1 MPDCFFSSFPY
12 LLKTKLTAMEPTQG
26 TQATM
31 PVPSPASSTSLF
43 GTKIPSSIAFLLAIL
58 LFLLP
63 FAEIRCNGAAVA
75 NNTGLGIATGT
86 EWKEV
91 VTKSIF
97 GNEFQNSPSTNENK
111 VQKQDPNIFAIAALA
126 LGVIGALI
134 AFLTPKGG
142 GKFNL
147 FVGALAAVSLI
158 AMLIDLRSKA
168 KSDNSIKSSDLGFN
182 AGVSITV
189 DGTGWFYFAIILFI
203 LGGVFSY
210 LKGKSL
216 PAGQAGKQPA

>member
-1 MPDCFFSSFPY
+1 
-12 LLKTKLTAMEPTQG
+12 MEPTLG
-26 TQATM
+26 TQATA
-31 PVPSPASSTSLF
+31 PVASTTSSTGLL

-63 FAEIRCNGAAVA
+63 FAEIRCNGTAVA
-75 NNTGLGIATGT
+75 SNTGLGIATGT

-97 GNEFQNSPSTNENK
+97 GNEFQNNPSTNESK

-126 LGVIGALI
+126 LGVIGVLI

-147 FVGALAAVSLI
+147 FVGALAAISLI

-168 KSDNSIKSSDLGFN
+168 KSDNSLKSSDLDFN
-182 AGVSITV
+182 GGAVVTV
-189 DGTGWFYFAIILFI
+189 DGTGWFYFTIILFI

-210 LKGKSL
+210 LQGKN
-216 PAGQAGKQPA
+216 KQPA

>member
-1 MPDCFFSSFPY
+1 
-12 LLKTKLTAMEPTQG
+12 MEPNEG
-26 TQATM
+26 TQATTTI
-31 PVPSPASSTSLF
+31 SSTPASAGLL

-63 FAEIRCNGAAVA
+63 FVEIRCNGAAVA

-91 VTKSIF
+91 VSKSIF
-97 GNEFQNSPSTNENK
+97 GDEFQSNPSSNESK

-126 LGVIGALI
+126 LGLIGVLI

-142 GKFNL
+142 GRFNL

-158 AMLIDLRSKA
+158 TMLIDLRSKA
-168 KSDNSIKSSDLGFN
+168 RSDNSIKSSDLDFN
-182 AGVSITV
+182 ARVSITV
-189 DGTGWFYFAIILFI
+189 DGTGWFYFTIILFL

-210 LKGKSL
+210 LQGKTL
-216 PAGQAGKQPA
+216 PTRQAGKQPA

>member
-1 MPDCFFSSFPY
+1 
-12 LLKTKLTAMEPTQG
+12 MEPTQG
-26 TQATM
+26 TQATV
-31 PVPSPASSTSLF
+31 PVSSSTTSTGLL
-43 GTKIPSSIAFLLAIL
+43 GTKIPSSIAFLLGIL

-75 NNTGLGIATGT
+75 NNTGLGIATGA

-97 GNEFQNSPSTNENK
+97 GSGFQNNPSTNESK
-111 VQKQDPNIFAIAALA
+111 VQKQDPNVFAIAALA
-126 LGVIGALI
+126 LGVIGVLI

-142 GKFNL
+142 GRFNL

-158 AMLIDLRSKA
+158 AMLIDLRSKL
-168 KSDNSIKSSDLGFN
+168 KSENSVKSSELDLN
-182 AGVSITV
+182 AGVIVTV
-189 DGTGWFYFAIILFI
+189 DGTGWFYFTIILFI

-210 LKGKSL
+210 LQGKS
-216 PAGQAGKQPA
+216 KQPA

>member
-1 MPDCFFSSFPY
+1 M
-12 LLKTKLTAMEPTQG
+12 TKLTAMEPTQG
-26 TQATM
+26 TQATV
-31 PVPSPASSTSLF
+31 PVSSSTTSTGLL
-43 GTKIPSSIAFLLAIL
+43 GTKIPSSIAFLLGIL

-97 GNEFQNSPSTNENK
+97 GSGFQNNPSTNESK
-111 VQKQDPNIFAIAALA
+111 VQKQDPNVFAIAALA
-126 LGVIGALI
+126 LGVIGVLI

-142 GKFNL
+142 GRFNL

-158 AMLIDLRSKA
+158 AMLIDLRSKL
-168 KSDNSIKSSDLGFN
+168 KSENSVKSSELDLN
-182 AGVSITV
+182 AGVIVTV
-189 DGTGWFYFAIILFI
+189 DGTGWFYFTIILFI

-210 LKGKSL
+210 LQGKS
-216 PAGQAGKQPA
+216 KQPA

>member
-1 MPDCFFSSFPY
+1 
-12 LLKTKLTAMEPTQG
+12 MEPIQEIQSGMPISPT
-26 TQATM
+26 TSATG
-31 PVPSPASSTSLF
+31 VF
-43 GTKIPSSIAFLLAIL
+43 GTKIPSSLAFLLAIV

-63 FAEIRCNGAAVA
+63 FAEIRCNGTPIA
-75 NNTGLGIATGT
+75 NNTGLGLATGA

-97 GNEFQNSPSTNENK
+97 GNEFQSRRSVNESK
-111 VQKQDPNIFAIAALA
+111 MEKQDPNIFAIAALA
-126 LGVIGALI
+126 LGVIGVLI

-142 GKFNL
+142 GRFNL
-147 FVGALAAVSLI
+147 VLGALAAVSLI

-168 KSDNSIKSSDLGFN
+168 KSDNSVRSSDLDFN
-182 AGVSITV
+182 ASSIVTV
-189 DGTGWFYFAIILFI
+189 EGTGWFYFAIILFI

-210 LKGKSL
+210 LRGKNL

>member
-1 MPDCFFSSFPY
+1 
-12 LLKTKLTAMEPTQG
+12 MEPSQG
-26 TQATM
+26 TQATV
-31 PVPSPASSTSLF
+31 PVSSSTSPTGLF
-43 GTKIPSSIAFLLAIL
+43 GTKIPSSMAFLLAVL

-75 NNTGLGIATGT
+75 NNTGLGIAIGA

-91 VTKSIF
+91 VSKSIF
-97 GNEFQNSPSTNENK
+97 GNDFRDNPSANGSK

-126 LGVIGALI
+126 LGVIGVLI
-134 AFLTPKGG
+134 AFLAPKGG
-142 GKFNL
+142 RRLNL

-168 KSDNSIKSSDLGFN
+168 KSDNSIKSSELNFN
-182 AGVSITV
+182 VGVSVTV
-189 DGTGWFYFAIILFI
+189 DGTGWFYLAIILFI

-210 LKGKSL
+210 LLGKS
-216 PAGQAGKQPA
+216 KQPT

>member
-1 MPDCFFSSFPY
+1 M
-12 LLKTKLTAMEPTQG
+12 TKLTAMEPTQG
-26 TQATM
+26 TQATV
-31 PVPSPASSTSLF
+31 PVSPSTTSTGLL
-43 GTKIPSSIAFLLAIL
+43 GTKIPSSIAFLLGIL

-75 NNTGLGIATGT
+75 NNTGVGIATGT

-97 GNEFQNSPSTNENK
+97 GSGFQNNPSTNESK
-111 VQKQDPNIFAIAALA
+111 VQKQDPNVFAIAALA
-126 LGVIGALI
+126 LGVIGVLI

-142 GKFNL
+142 GRFNL

-158 AMLIDLRSKA
+158 AMLIDLRSKL
-168 KSDNSIKSSDLGFN
+168 KSENSVKSSELDLN
-182 AGVSITV
+182 AGVIVTV
-189 DGTGWFYFAIILFI
+189 DGTGWFYFTIILFI

-210 LKGKSL
+210 LQGKS
-216 PAGQAGKQPA
+216 KQPA

>member
-1 MPDCFFSSFPY
+1 M
-12 LLKTKLTAMEPTQG
+12 TKLTAMEPTQG
-26 TQATM
+26 TQATV
-31 PVPSPASSTSLF
+31 PVSSSTTSTGLL
-43 GTKIPSSIAFLLAIL
+43 GTKIPSSIAFLLGIL

-75 NNTGLGIATGT
+75 NNTGVGIATGT

-97 GNEFQNSPSTNENK
+97 GSGFQNNPSTNESK
-111 VQKQDPNIFAIAALA
+111 VQKQDPNVFAIAALA
-126 LGVIGALI
+126 LGVIGVVI

-142 GKFNL
+142 GRFNL

-158 AMLIDLRSKA
+158 AMLIDLRSKL
-168 KSDNSIKSSDLGFN
+168 KSENSVKSSELDLN
-182 AGVSITV
+182 AGVIVTV
-189 DGTGWFYFAIILFI
+189 DGTGWFYFTIILFI

-210 LKGKSL
+210 LQGKS
-216 PAGQAGKQPA
+216 KQPA

>member
-1 MPDCFFSSFPY
+1 
-12 LLKTKLTAMEPTQG
+12 MEPNEG
-26 TQATM
+26 TQATTTI
-31 PVPSPASSTSLF
+31 SSTPPSARLL
-43 GTKIPSSIAFLLAIL
+43 GTKIPSGFAFLLAIL

-91 VTKSIF
+91 VSKNIF
-97 GNEFQNSPSTNENK
+97 GDEFQSNPSSNESK

-126 LGVIGALI
+126 LGVIGVLI

-142 GKFNL
+142 GRFNL

-168 KSDNSIKSSDLGFN
+168 RSDNSIRSSDLDFN
-182 AGVSITV
+182 ARVSITV
-189 DGTGWFYFAIILFI
+189 DGTGWFYFTIILFL

-210 LKGKSL
+210 LQGKNL

>member
-1 MPDCFFSSFPY
+1 
-12 LLKTKLTAMEPTQG
+12 MEPTQG
-26 TQATM
+26 TQATA
-31 PVPSPASSTSLF
+31 PVSTSTPSPGLF
-43 GTKIPSSIAFLLAIL
+43 GTKIPSSIAFLIAVL

-91 VTKSIF
+91 VSKNIF
-97 GNEFQNSPSTNENK
+97 GNGFQTDSPSNDRK

-168 KSDNSIKSSDLGFN
+168 KSDNSIKSSDLDLN
-182 AGVSITV
+182 AGVGITV

-203 LGGVFSY
+203 LGGIFSY
-210 LKGKSL
+210 LQRKS
-216 PAGQAGKQPA
+216 PSTGQAGKQPT

>member
-1 MPDCFFSSFPY
+1 
-12 LLKTKLTAMEPTQG
+12 MEPTQG
-26 TQATM
+26 TQATV
-31 PVPSPASSTSLF
+31 PVSSSTTSTGLL
-43 GTKIPSSIAFLLAIL
+43 GTKVPSSIAFLLAIL

-97 GNEFQNSPSTNENK
+97 GSGFQNNPSTNESK
-111 VQKQDPNIFAIAALA
+111 VQKQDPNVFAIAALA
-126 LGVIGALI
+126 LGVIGVLI

-142 GKFNL
+142 GRFNL

-158 AMLIDLRSKA
+158 AMLIDLRSKL
-168 KSDNSIKSSDLGFN
+168 KSENSVKSSELDLN
-182 AGVSITV
+182 AGVIVTV
-189 DGTGWFYFAIILFI
+189 DGTGWFYFTIILFI

-210 LKGKSL
+210 LQGKS
-216 PAGQAGKQPA
+216 KQPA

>member
-1 MPDCFFSSFPY
+1 
-12 LLKTKLTAMEPTQG
+12 MEPTQG
-26 TQATM
+26 TQATV
-31 PVPSPASSTSLF
+31 PVSSSTTSTGLL

-97 GNEFQNSPSTNENK
+97 GSGFQNNPSTNESK
-111 VQKQDPNIFAIAALA
+111 VQKQDPNVFAIAALA
-126 LGVIGALI
+126 LGVIGVLI

-142 GKFNL
+142 GRFNL

-158 AMLIDLRSKA
+158 AMLIDLRSKL
-168 KSDNSIKSSDLGFN
+168 KSENSVKSSELDLN
-182 AGVSITV
+182 AGVIVTV
-189 DGTGWFYFAIILFI
+189 DGTGWFYFTIILFI

-210 LKGKSL
+210 LQGKS
-216 PAGQAGKQPA
+216 KQPA